1 MKHGDCYSGASIADS
16 GLAFATGP
24 GERLVILHSGP
35 PTGIL
40 LAVKTT
46 REFHFVGMP
55 PGTILLTPISTKIRR
70 HRKRQWQQKKS
81 AAEGYHAQRCWR
93 IYAFYASSSLAPLF
107 RAVVAQLKTHHHE
120 ICSPMDNYRLRR
132 DVSLSEKLGS
142 RSVQLLSVH
151 TRPFRNIQ
159 LYASYSPQNL
169 HLRLCRCCQMCRSW
183 KMPQPAREHFAFGV

>member
-1 MKHGDCYSGASIADS
+1 
-16 GLAFATGP
+16 
-24 GERLVILHSGP
+24 
-35 PTGIL
+35 
-40 LAVKTT
+40 
-46 REFHFVGMP
+46 
-55 PGTILLTPISTKIRR
+55 
-70 HRKRQWQQKKS
+70 
-81 AAEGYHAQRCWR
+81 
-93 IYAFYASSSLAPLF
+93 
-107 RAVVAQLKTHHHE
+107 
-120 ICSPMDNYRLRR
+120 MDNYRLRR